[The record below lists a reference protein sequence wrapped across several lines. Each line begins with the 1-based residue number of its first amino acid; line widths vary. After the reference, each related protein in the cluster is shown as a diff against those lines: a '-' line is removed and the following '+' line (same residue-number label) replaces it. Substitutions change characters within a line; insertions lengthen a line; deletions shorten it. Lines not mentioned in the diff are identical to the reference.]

1 MILNDVTMRNYG
13 RYQALLGQYDE
24 AVFEIPGAFDEDGEP
39 LTEFAPLLRAG
50 AMVRAAR
57 EAGIADALAPP
68 LDEGDPFDLP
78 PTDANRE
85 ALTSAAVKILQHIRA
100 TTTDNLGE

>member
-1 MILNDVTMRNYG
+1 MILHDVTMRTYG

-24 AVFEIPGAFDEDGEP
+24 AVFEILGAFDEDGEP

-57 EAGIADALAPP
+57 DAGIADALAPP
-68 LDEGDPFDLP
+68 LDKGDPLDLV
-78 PTDANRE
+78 PTPAIRE
-85 ALTSAAVKILQHIRA
+85 ALTSAAVEILQHIKA
-100 TTTDNLGE
+100 ATTDNLGE